1 MAETPILVSG
11 IELLRDLGFYDVIIP
26 GALIIASTYA
36 VLTKL
41 NFFTDRSGINMVIA
55 VSVGLIIISFS
66 PAVKLI
72 SLFLVYSLMLFSSVM
87 FLMLIFA
94 FMGVKEADFAKAAK
108 DSTVHTAIIVGLVVI
123 GIIVIAQSLPAFG
136 AAQTTEGQDFGF
148 VPIGGDTSTVS
159 GGELQEGNL
168 LIADGLTGSKT
179 TTEAGIE
186 VIFNPSVLSVIIMF
200 LVFAGASIV
209 ISRGKS
215 KLS

>member
-26 GALIIASTYA
+26 GALIIAATYA

-55 VSVGLIIISFS
+55 VSTGLIIISFS

-72 SLFLVYSLMLFSSVM
+72 SLFLVYSLMLFSAVM

-94 FMGVKEADFAKAAK
+94 FMGVKEADFTKAAK
-108 DSTVHTAIIVGLVVI
+108 NSTVHTAIVVGLVVI

-136 AAQTTEGQDFGF
+136 GAQTTEGQEFGF
-148 VPIGGDTSTVS
+148 VPIGGETATSS
-159 GGELQEGNL
+159 GELQEGNL

>member
-1 MAETPILVSG
+1 MAVETPLLVKG

-26 GALIIASTYA
+26 GALIIAATYA

-41 NFFTDRSGINMVIA
+41 NFFTDNNSINMVIA
-55 VSVGLIIISFS
+55 ISTGLIIISFS

-72 SLFLVYSLMLFSSVM
+72 SLFLVYSLMLFSAIM

-108 DSTVHTAIIVGLVVI
+108 NSTVHTAIIVGLVVI
-123 GIIVIAQSLPAFG
+123 GLIVIAQALPAFG
-136 AAQTTEGQDFGF
+136 SAQTTEGQEFGF
-148 VPIGGDTSTVS
+148 VPIGGETSTV

-209 ISRGKS
+209 ISRGKV
-215 KLS
+215 

>member
-11 IELLRDLGFYDVIIP
+11 IELLRALGFYDVIIP

-41 NFFTDRSGINMVIA
+41 NFFTDRAGINMVIA
-55 VSVGLIIISFS
+55 VTTGLIIISFS

-72 SLFLVYSLMLFSSVM
+72 SLFLVYSLMLFSAIM

-94 FMGVKEADFAKAAK
+94 FMGVKEADFAMAAK
-108 DSTVHTAIIVGLVVI
+108 NTTVHTAIIVGLTII

-136 AAQTTEGQDFGF
+136 SAQTTEGQEFGF
-148 VPIGGDTSTVS
+148 VPIGGETVT
-159 GGELQEGNL
+159 GGEELQEGNL

-209 ISRGKS
+209 ISRGKV
-215 KLS
+215 

>member
-1 MAETPILVSG
+1 MAETPLLVKG

-26 GALIIASTYA
+26 GALIIAATYA

-41 NFFTDRSGINMVIA
+41 NFFTDNNSINMVI
-55 VSVGLIIISFS
+55 SVATGLIIISFS

-108 DSTVHTAIIVGLVVI
+108 DSTVHTAIIVGLVII
-123 GIIVIAQSLPAFG
+123 GIIVMAQSLPAFG
-136 AAQTTEGQDFGF
+136 SAQTTEGTEFGF
-148 VPIGGDTSTVS
+148 EPIGGETTTDS
-159 GGELQEGNL
+159 GDLREGDL
-168 LIADGLTGSKT
+168 LLSEGLTGSKT

-186 VIFNPSVLSVIIMF
+186 VIFNPAVLSVIIMF
-200 LVFAGASIV
+200 LIFAGASIM
-209 ISRGKS
+209 ISRGKKIS
-215 KLS
+215 

>member
-1 MAETPILVSG
+1 MAETPVLVSG

-26 GALIIASTYA
+26 GALIIAATYA

-41 NFFTDRSGINMVIA
+41 NFFTDNNGINMVIA
-55 VSVGLIIISFS
+55 VSTGLIIISFS

-94 FMGVKEADFAKAAK
+94 FMGVKDADFAKAAK
-108 DSTVHTAIIVGLVVI
+108 DPTVHTAIIVGLVVI

-136 AAQTTEGQDFGF
+136 EAQTTEGQEFGF
-148 VPIGGDTSTVS
+148 EPIGGETTTSS
-159 GGELQEGNL
+159 GELQEGDL
-168 LIADGLTGSKT
+168 LTSGGLTGAKT

-186 VIFNPSVLSVIIMF
+186 VVFNPSVLSVIIMF
-200 LVFAGASIV
+200 LIFAGASVV
-209 ISRGKS
+209 ISRGKRIS
-215 KLS
+215 